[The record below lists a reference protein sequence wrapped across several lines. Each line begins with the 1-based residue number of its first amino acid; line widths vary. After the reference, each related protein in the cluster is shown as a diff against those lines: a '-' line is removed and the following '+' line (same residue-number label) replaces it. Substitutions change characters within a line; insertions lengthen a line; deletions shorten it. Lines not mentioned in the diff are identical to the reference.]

1 MEKWK
6 WTLVVVVMLLGNVV
20 WVWGQFGKERVIDEC
35 SLICEPGTPLF
46 ADFDKDGDVDIVFA
60 SYNNQIIWHEN
71 LASNTY
77 QKRIIA
83 TLKFDNEFTRVV
95 DLDKD
100 SDSDIVTAGEDG
112 KIYWYRNNGKGEFA
126 QQLIAT
132 TRYPAITEFYKSID
146 GLEIADYDVD
156 GDLDILVQFRSESS
170 LIWYVNRSNTFFEG
184 EKIERLESIRSISI
198 LNMDDDKEP
207 EVVFL
212 GYNLDK
218 IGYYDRI
225 GQKYQMRIIIEQS
238 PYLWLRSVTY
248 KDLDADNKIDI
259 IFTGSTDRYSQ
270 STQIGYLKNQGK
282 GVFSLP
288 IMLLENYEVD
298 KIVVDDI
305 NQDGV
310 ADIAAIATFGRQIN
324 IFTHN
329 AQNTYSLSKSYPIS
343 VELIDFLDVYD
354 LNNDGLKDLIFSS
367 DLYSYLGVYYNQK
380 NWNFLPQVISESQLN
395 GLVAAFSLDLNGDKF
410 NDLLVGTAEFGPAQ
424 FRKYTNNGK
433 HNIFLDQLIQFPD
446 LCLNDFVPVD
456 IDNDNEIEIL
466 FTGYCGPKLGW
477 FEYDTKVNSP
487 AVKSIDSGKESL
499 NNLCVADLDNDGDED
514 IVTSVTNGEKLMWFK
529 KEANGRFSEKMIIL
543 DKLGEIRSIQAADVD
558 YDGVK
563 DLIVHVPKRLFWLK
577 NSGQDFFY
585 GPTTIRY
592 FNDVYNLA
600 YQALDL
606 DKDGD
611 QDLILERTEARN
623 GASLE
628 WLENNGKGEFAEAKV
643 IFDYNSQL
651 PYQSIKFCLGDVDK
665 DGDYDIVFSSGAST
679 ERGLYWVE
687 NQGEEVFSKP
697 AFIAPTLGRIK
708 KIQLTDLDADA
719 DLDILLTYDDDILS
733 WFENRISKPNISGV
747 AFWDKNAN
755 GKFDPDESIVKNL
768 PIQLTP
774 SATST
779 FTGSDGKY
787 RFYVPDGRYQ
797 ISVQPDECWQL
808 TTDSLSYT
816 VNIEGNVSLNKN
828 FGFQLVPK
836 AQAVQPRLSS
846 GPTRCGFDVPFVL
859 SVHNEGCVPSKG
871 MFGLVRSSLAK
882 YLGTSIFPDRVKGD
896 TLLWNYSTLVGTA
909 AQQLRLNFQI
919 AGTDFLGDTIHIK
932 TLAYL
937 ENPQGQLQLAS
948 TFDYRSEIRCAY
960 DPNDKLTFPNR
971 RSAYPR
977 NYTLFKEEMEF
988 LVRFQ
993 NTGNDTAFTVV
1004 IRDTL
1009 DKNLDWST
1017 FRPLAGS
1024 HPFETHIQENGA
1036 LSFTFKNILLPDSKT
1051 NEPLS
1056 HGFVS
1061 YRVSPKP
1068 GLPEQTEINNTAYI
1082 YFDFNPPIQ
1091 TNTTSN
1097 VMVSSL
1103 PRVTKTKDI
1112 NPSLD
1117 HKFYPNP
1124 FDDELL
1130 LEISA
1135 IIDGGDYS
1143 FSLINSQSQI
1153 VQHKK
1158 VTRDIEQIDTKHLP
1172 SGLYFYLIKNAQGQV
1187 VASGKVVCR

>member
-1 MEKWK
+1 MEKWR
-6 WTLVVVVMLLGNVV
+6 WTLVVMGMFCFGS
-20 WVWGQFGKERVIDEC
+20 VWGQFGKERVIEEC
-35 SLICEPGTPLF
+35 MLLCKPETPLF
-46 ADFDKDGDVDIVFA
+46 VDFDGDNDLDITFSNYSNEIA
-60 SYNNQIIWHEN
+60 WYEN
-71 LASNTY
+71 LANGRY
-77 QKRIIA
+77 KKRLIVE
-83 TLKFDNEFTRVV
+83 LKFYNQFACVI

-100 SDSDIVTAGEDG
+100 LDIDIVTAGADG
-112 KIYWYRNNGKGEFA
+112 KIYWYRNDGEGAFT
-126 QQLIAT
+126 QQLIINA
-132 TRYPAITEFYKSID
+132 RHPAINIYYKSI
-146 GLEIADYDVD
+146 GELEVADYDMD
-156 GDLDILVQFRSESS
+156 GDLDILVRFIDERFLQ
-170 LIWYVNRSNTFFEG
+170 WYVNRNNAFFAD
-184 EKIERLESIRSISI
+184 EKIENSESLRSISV
-198 LNMDDDKEP
+198 LNIDDDKDL

-212 GYNLDK
+212 SYNLDK
-218 IGYYDRI
+218 IGFYDRI
-225 GQKYQMRIIIEQS
+225 GQKYEKQIIIEK
-238 PYLWLRSVTY
+238 PLGLWVKELIF
-248 KDLDADNKIDI
+248 KDMDKDDKIDI
-259 IFTGSTDRYSQ
+259 VFSAAGPYQYNPPSR
-270 STQIGYLKNQGK
+270 IGYLKNQGNH
-282 GVFSLP
+282 VFSPP
-288 IMLLENYEVD
+288 ITLLEAYQINSLL
-298 KIVVDDI
+298 VDDI
-305 NQDGV
+305 NHDGIN
-310 ADIAAIATFGRQIN
+310 DIVLTEAFQKFVKIYNRNPQNSFVLIKQIFLEIDDN
-324 IFTHN
+324 
-329 AQNTYSLSKSYPIS
+329 
-343 VELIDFLDVYD
+343 DFLGAHD
-354 LNNDGLKDLIFSS
+354 LNNDGVKDLV
-367 DLYSYLGVYYNQK
+367 LGSYIYGFLGFHYQSQD
-380 NWNFLPQVISESQLN
+380 WNFSPQTISKSRIN
-395 GLVAAFSLDLNGDKF
+395 GLKAAFSLDLNGDKI
-410 NDLLVGTAEFGPAQ
+410 NEIVVGASTRDPTSFISYVKDGRQ
-424 FRKYTNNGK
+424 
-433 HNIFLDQLIQFPD
+433 NIAINKELNFPM
-446 LCLNDFVPVD
+446 LSMNDFVPFD
-456 IDNDNEIEIL
+456 ADGDNEIEIL
-466 FTGYCGPKLGW
+466 FSAHGLTKLGW
-477 FEYDTKVNSP
+477 FEYEKSNNAP
-487 AVKSIDSGKESL
+487 EIKSIDTGNESL
-499 NNLCVADLDNDGDED
+499 EHICIVDLDNDQKDDIVVCVSNGQKVMWFRNEGKGQFSQKMTIVDNLGYIRSLEASDLDNDG
-514 IVTSVTNGEKLMWFK
+514 
-529 KEANGRFSEKMIIL
+529 R
-543 DKLGEIRSIQAADVD
+543 
-558 YDGVK
+558 K
-563 DLIVHVPKRLFWLK
+563 DLIIEVAEHLFWVK
-577 NSGQDFFY
+577 NNGSGRFNNS
-585 GPTTIRY
+585 TTIRNYSAGY
-592 FNDVYNLA
+592 FYA
-600 YQALDL
+600 YQLTDLDL
-606 DKDGD
+606 DGD
-611 QDLILERTEARN
+611 DDLIFEQVDTRKGSRI
-623 GASLE
+623 E
-628 WLENNGKGEFAEAKV
+628 WLENKGNGAFLEAKV
-643 IFDYNSQL
+643 LCNYDEKI
-651 PYQSIKFCLGDVDK
+651 PYQSLVLSVGDVDK
-665 DGDYDIVFSSGAST
+665 DGDSDVVFSSGESIDG
-679 ERGLYWVE
+679 RLFWIE
-687 NQGEEVFSKP
+687 NQGTEVF
-697 AFIAPTLGRIK
+697 AEPTLIGSILTSVK
-708 KIQLTDLDADA
+708 KIQLSNLDGDSDLDVLIIYGDN
-719 DLDILLTYDDDILS
+719 LLS
-733 WFENRISKPNISGV
+733 WVENIINTPNISGV

-755 GKFDPDESIVKNL
+755 GKFDPNESIIKNL

-787 RFYVPDGRYQ
+787 RFYVPDGQYQ

-808 TTDSLSYT
+808 TTDSLTYT
-816 VNIEGNVSLNKN
+816 VSIAENVSLNKN

-871 MFGLVRSSLAK
+871 MFGLVRSPLAK
-882 YLGTSIFPDRVKGD
+882 YLGASIFPDRVKGD

-1009 DKNLDWST
+1009 DKNLDWSS

-1112 NPSLD
+1112 NSSLD
-1117 HKFYPNP
+1117 HKLYPNP

-1135 IIDGGDYS
+1135 EIGGGDYS

-1187 VASGKVVCR
+1187 VASGKVICR